1 MPGILVALVVAAA
14 VQNATLGSEIA
25 RRNLPV
31 PPAAADLD
39 QPITSYS
46 VLDDDGGFVIAYYG
60 VEPDGQLH
68 ELRVRAFDAR
78 SRTWRMKQF
87 PEPIGA
93 VLSVQRHGGYL
104 YLKGHSSPSATPM
117 LVLTERLERKRE
129 LDGWPMLMLDD
140 GRVVFQRSMVH
151 FAPAHAGVLA
161 VYDPKVN
168 RESNLYPPTTVGNAR
183 GIERV
188 RGSRHLLVDRSFS
201 DVKKGNTPA
210 TIDFISTVQLMR
222 LDSGQA
228 VEPAGPARRVSVTC
242 DVSAPKSMCR
252 ERSARRD

>member
-1 MPGILVALVVAAA
+1 MPGILVALVVAAT

-31 PPAAADLD
+31 PPAATDLD

-93 VLSVQRHGGYL
+93 VLSVQRHARYL
-104 YLKGHSSPSATPM
+104 YVKGHSSPSSAPL
-117 LVLTERLERKRE
+117 LVLMDT
-129 LDGWPMLMLDD
+129 
-140 GRVVFQRSMVH
+140 
-151 FAPAHAGVLA
+151 
-161 VYDPKVN
+161 
-168 RESNLYPPTTVGNAR
+168 
-183 GIERV
+183 
-188 RGSRHLLVDRSFS
+188 
-201 DVKKGNTPA
+201 
-210 TIDFISTVQLMR
+210 
-222 LDSGQA
+222 
-228 VEPAGPARRVSVTC
+228 
-242 DVSAPKSMCR
+242 
-252 ERSARRD
+252 